1 MMKLKCIGGP
11 NHNEEVEVPE
21 NIRVGEAW
29 QMRGRSPEITIKT
42 LNLPLEEQLS
52 RRPVLP
58 ISIYIVDVCGY
69 KEDRRKYLRY
79 AY

>member
-29 QMRGRSPEITIKT
+29 QMRGQSKIDITT
-42 LNLPLEEQLS
+42 FDLPLEEQLA
-52 RRPVLP
+52 RRPVPP
-58 ISIYIVDVCGY
+58 INVYIVDVCGY

-79 AY
+79 AN